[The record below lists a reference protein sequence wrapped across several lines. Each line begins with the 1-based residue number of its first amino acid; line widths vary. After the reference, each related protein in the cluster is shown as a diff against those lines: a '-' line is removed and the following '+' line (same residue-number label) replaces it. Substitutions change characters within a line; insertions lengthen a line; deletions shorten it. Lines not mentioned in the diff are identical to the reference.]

1 MPHIDQI
8 EKVTQNRVIKF
19 FVDKLHYTYLGDLH
33 DSENSN
39 IMQERLYA
47 YLTGK
52 GGYSEKL
59 ARRAIDELLRT
70 AINLQH
76 GLYDA
81 NKEVYRLLKYGAKVT
96 EEAGE
101 APKNVHFIN
110 FNTPAD
116 NDFAI
121 AEEVTVVGENTKR
134 PDLVIYVNGIAVAV
148 IELKRSSVS
157 VSEGIRQN
165 LTNQKAH
172 FIEKFFTTMQFCMA
186 GNDSEGLRYGTLLTP
201 EKHYYEWQDDGFTE
215 FPAERD
221 EIDVLIEEKSS
232 DIENLLDR
240 QIFAMFYKKRFL
252 DLIQNFIIF
261 DKGIKKVC
269 RYNQYYAIKRAQ
281 CRLINDKRGGIIW
294 HTQGSGKTLSM
305 IWLSKWILAHNP
317 RARILIVTDREEL
330 DEQIEKA
337 YKGVDE
343 NIVRTKSGQ
352 DLVNKLNSYENSLIC
367 SLIHKFGKK
376 SGEATDKDI
385 EKYIEE
391 IKSALPKDYSAKGEF
406 VVFVDECHR
415 TQSGKLHLAMKTI
428 IPNGIF
434 VGFTGTPLLK
444 KDKKT
449 SLETFGG
456 YIHTYKFDEA
466 VRDGVVLDLR
476 YEYRDVPQE
485 IKAQDKIDTWFEIK
499 TKGLTLRA
507 QAKLR
512 AMWATMQKV
521 LSSRSRLEKIA
532 LDIQFDFETK
542 ARLMDGNGNAML
554 VAGSVYAAC
563 KYYEIFQQ
571 IGFKKCAIITSYEPQ
586 AGDLRTETVS
596 DDEETETFEKYEIYR
611 QMLGDQSVEDFEK
624 EAKRKFIEEPAN
636 MKLLIVVDKLL
647 TGFDAPP
654 CTYLYI
660 DKAMHDH
667 GLFQAICRVNR
678 LDDESKDFG
687 YIVDYKQLFGDLANA
702 INTYTSG
709 AFEDYDPEDVVG
721 LIKDRTEEAK
731 KYFFETL
738 DALDELCEGVAMPRE
753 ELDYIHYFCGENGVD
768 LDNDEAFARSREKLY
783 KLVSRLVRAFAEF
796 KPRMGDIGISADD
809 QAKLEGRVN
818 MYVKLRD
825 VIGRASGD
833 FLDFKQFEP
842 GMRYLIDNY
851 IVADDAEKVAMFD
864 DFTLLDFIL
873 AQEDKLNKDGEGKE
887 QESAA
892 EAIENNIRK
901 KVVQKIVIN
910 PAYYSKMSEVLE
922 QLILDRKRGVIAYKQ
937 LLERYL
943 ELAKN
948 VSVPEENEH
957 YPESVRRSGAM
968 RAFYDNCGED
978 EQMAI
983 RLHKAVMSSKMDGF
997 RNNPTKENR
1006 IKRAL
1011 YQILKDDDMVG
1022 RLYKIV
1028 VEQEEY

>member
-8 EKVTQNRVIKF
+8 ERATQNRVVKF
-19 FVDKLHYTYLGDLH
+19 FVDKLHYTYLGNLH

-39 IMQERLYA
+39 IMQDRLYA

-52 GGYSEKL
+52 GGYSDKL
-59 ARRAIDELLRT
+59 AQRAIDELVRT
-70 AINLQH
+70 AGNLQH

-81 NKEVYRLLKYGAKVT
+81 NKQVYGLLKYGAKVV

-101 APKNVHFIN
+101 APKTVFFIN
-110 FNTPAD
+110 YSDPTK

-134 PDLVIYVNGIAVAV
+134 PDLVIYVNGIALAV

-157 VSEGIRQN
+157 VAEGIRQN

-201 EKHYYEWQDDGFTE
+201 EKHYYEWQDDGFAE
-215 FPAERD
+215 FPHERC
-221 EIDVLIEEKSS
+221 ETDVLIEEKSR
-232 DIENLLDR
+232 DIQNPLDK
-240 QIFAMFYKKRFL
+240 QIFAMFYKRRFL
-252 DLIQNFIIF
+252 DLVHNFIIF

-281 CRLINDKRGGIIW
+281 YRLTEEKRGGIIW

-305 IWLSKWILAHNP
+305 IWLSKWILANNP
-317 RARILIVTDREEL
+317 TARVLIVTDREEL
-330 DEQIEKA
+330 DDQVEKA

-343 NIVRTKSGQ
+343 NIVRTKSGA
-352 DLVNKLNSYENSLIC
+352 DLVAKLNSYEYPLIC
-367 SLIHKFGKK
+367 SLIHKFGKNG
-376 SGEATDKDI
+376 GEATDKDI
-385 EKYIEE
+385 DKYIEE
-391 IKSALPKDYSAKGEF
+391 IKKALPADYSAKGNF

-415 TQSGKLHLAMKTI
+415 TQSGKLHIAMKTI
-428 IPNGIF
+428 IPDGIF

-444 KDKKT
+444 RDKKT

-476 YEYRDVPQE
+476 YEYRDIPQE
-485 IKAQDKIDTWFEIK
+485 IKSQDKIDTWFEIK
-499 TKGLTLRA
+499 TKGLTPRA
-507 QAKLR
+507 QARLKS
-512 AMWATMQKV
+512 MWATMQKV
-521 LSSRSRLEKIA
+521 FSSRSRLEKIA
-532 LDIQFDFETK
+532 LDIKFDFETK
-542 ARLMDGNGNAML
+542 SRLMDGNGNAML

-586 AGDLRTETVS
+586 AGDLRTDTVS
-596 DDEETETFEKYEIYR
+596 DDEETETFAKYEIY
-611 QMLGDQSVEDFEK
+611 QKMLGDQSVEDFEK
-624 EAKRKFIEEPAN
+624 EVKRKFINEPAN

-687 YIVDYKQLFGDLANA
+687 YIVDYKQLFGDLADA
-702 INTYTSG
+702 INTYTVG
-709 AFEDYDPEDVVG
+709 AFEDYDKEDVDG
-721 LIKDRTEEAK
+721 LIKNRLEASK
-731 KYFFETL
+731 NFFFEVL
-738 DALDELCEGVAMPRE
+738 DALDELCEGVAMPRS

-768 LDNDEAFARSREKLY
+768 LYNDDAFARSREMLY
-783 KLVSRLVRAFAEF
+783 KLVSRLIRAFAEF
-796 KPRMGDIGISADD
+796 KPRMDDAGVASDD
-809 QAKLEGRVN
+809 QAKLDDRVN
-818 MYVKLRD
+818 MYIRLREI
-825 VIGRASGD
+825 IGRASGD
-833 FLDFKQFEP
+833 FLDYKQYEP
-842 GMRYLIDNY
+842 GMRHLIDNY
-851 IVADDAEKVAMFD
+851 IVADDAEKIAMFD

-873 AQEDKLNKDGEGKE
+873 AQEDKLTKDGDKKD
-887 QESAA
+887 QDSAA

-901 KVVQKIVIN
+901 KVVQRIVIN

-922 QLILDRKRGVIAYKQ
+922 QLILERKQGVISYTQ

-948 VSVPEENEH
+948 VTVPEDNDR
-957 YPESVRRSGAM
+957 YPESIRKSGAM
-968 RAFYDNCGED
+968 RTFYDNCGED
-978 EQMAI
+978 EKMAI
-983 RLHKAVMSSKMDGF
+983 RLHRAVMSSKTDDF
-997 RNNPTKENR
+997 RNNPVKEIR
-1006 IKRAL
+1006 IKRAM
-1011 YQILKDDDMVG
+1011 YQVLKDDDMVE